1 MSHELREVR
10 VIVIRPP
17 DGRADPVRILPVG
30 SCPARRRRRR
40 EAAAPVERWG
50 VLAAAGWAIHAL
62 LWLALAVVGA
72 RIGWDLGIH
81 LPLDGPAQVARAAG
95 AMLGAAAGTCV
106 AWIIAASDARV
117 DGEGGQG

>member
-10 VIVIRPP
+10 VVVIRPP
-17 DGRADPVRILPVG
+17 DGRAEPVRILPVG
-30 SCPARRRRRR
+30 SCAARRRRR
-40 EAAAPVERWG
+40 EAAAPAERG
-50 VLAAAGWAIHAL
+50 GMLAAAGWAIHGL
-62 LWLALAVVGA
+62 LWVALAVVGA

-95 AMLGAAAGTCV
+95 AMLGAVAGTCV